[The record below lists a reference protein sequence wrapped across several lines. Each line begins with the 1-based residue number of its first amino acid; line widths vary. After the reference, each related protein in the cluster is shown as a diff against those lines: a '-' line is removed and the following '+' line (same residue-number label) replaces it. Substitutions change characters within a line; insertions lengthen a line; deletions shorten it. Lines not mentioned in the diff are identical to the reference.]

1 MKNLGLERYCYC
13 CRWELVQNL
22 HQWNVTD
29 KWLHSFLFSS
39 KLNRVG
45 FIICVNK
52 RGASLLIHPQIVPPS
67 AVTRHPADYTWQSLL
82 LIVWNDKLLPH
93 LSQSLIP
100 HPRMA
105 QITVGQIWD
114 QGGDLSQLP
123 LFVPGTHFSA
133 PGLVSGWHL
142 LVVNLIY
149 PQSCFLIVTNVTF
162 WAVRIT
168 IKADISSITT
178 HKLKQQGLCQQY
190 MW

>member
-1 MKNLGLERYCYC
+1 MKKLGSDRYCYRC
-13 CRWELVQNL
+13 WWELVQNL
-22 HQWNVTD
+22 HQLNVTE
-29 KWLHSFLFSS
+29 KWLCSLLFSS
-39 KLNRVG
+39 KLSRVG

-52 RGASLLIHPQIVPPS
+52 RNASLLIHPPFEPPS

-82 LIVWNDKLLPH
+82 LIVWNDKVFLL

-100 HPRMA
+100 QPRIA

-142 LVVNLIY
+142 LVINLIY
-149 PQSCFLIVTNVTF
+149 PQSCCLIVTNVTF
-162 WAVRIT
+162 GAVRIT
-168 IKADISSITT
+168 IKADISSIST
-178 HKLKQQGLCQQY
+178 HKLKQQGLCQRFK
-190 MW
+190 